1 MGRERSSEHAGLPPR
16 WRVVKGVYYYQV
28 PQEQRDKWDGKTTFR
43 LGDSLDEAYRA
54 WTQRMGAPND
64 AKNVGELLDRYA
76 REVIPGKAPRTQ
88 TENRRAVMR
97 LRAVFGKLSIA
108 GIRPQMIYQYA
119 TKSSTTTQGRKE
131 IRTFSHVFTKAVEWG
146 LIDRHPFKG
155 EVRLK
160 GEPPRTRYVEDWEFA
175 ECMKLQS
182 KRSNGSIKMIQAYL
196 RIKLL
201 TGLRLG
207 DLLRL
212 TMGALREDGIHV
224 LPRKTAH
231 TTGKRIII
239 EWSPA
244 LLEAVEM
251 AKAARPAK
259 GSPGDTDY
267 LFCTRRNEC
276 YFDEERGTS
285 YGWNSMWQR
294 FMERLLEET
303 EVTERFTEHDIR
315 AKAASDAETLEH
327 AQKLLAHADSKITD
341 RVYRRKPEK
350 VKPLR

>member
-1 MGRERSSEHAGLPPR
+1 MGRERSSELAGLPPR
-16 WRVVKGVYYYQV
+16 WRVVRGVYYYQV
-28 PQEQRDKWDGKTTFR
+28 PQDQKESWDGKATFR
-43 LGDSLDEAYRA
+43 LGDTLDEAYA
-54 WTQRMGAPND
+54 VWTQRVGHHGE
-64 AKNVGELLDRYA
+64 AKTIGDLLDRYT
-76 REVIPGKAPRTQ
+76 REVVPGKAPRTQ
-88 TENRRAVMR
+88 TENLRAIMR
-97 LRAVFGKLSIA
+97 LRAVFGKRSITS
-108 GIRPQMIYQYA
+108 IRPQLIYQYA
-119 TKSSTTTQGRKE
+119 SKSVTRTQGRRE
-131 IRTFSHVFTKAVEWG
+131 IRVFSHVYTKAVEWG

-155 EVRLK
+155 EVRLE
-160 GEPPRTRYVEDWEFA
+160 GDRPRTRYVEDWEFE
-175 ECMKLQS
+175 ECLKLDS
-182 KRSNGSIKMIQAYL
+182 KRKKGSVLMIQAYL
-196 RIKLL
+196 RMKLL

-212 TMGALREDGIHV
+212 TMDSLREDGIHV

-244 LLEAVEM
+244 LRDAVEM
-251 AKAARPAK
+251 AKQSRPFV
-259 GSPGDTDY
+259 GGDY
-267 LFCTRRNEC
+267 LFCNRRGEC
-276 YFDEERGTS
+276 YFDDEQDTS

-294 FMERLLEET
+294 FMERVLAET
-303 EVTERFTEHDIR
+303 KVKERFTEHDIR